1 MVWKAKRQEKETLT
15 LTLTL
20 EQSGCYCVDDKV
32 GRGRNVIVTNVV
44 QVFF

>member
-1 MVWKAKRQEKETLT
+1 MVWKAKRQEKET